1 MFFVGRVS
9 GAVYYGNEGELND
22 LIVDAFKTFSVS
34 NPLHPDV
41 FPGIRAMESQVVSMV
56 LNMLVFFLFYID
68 SF

>member
-56 LNMLVFFLFYID
+56 LDMLVFLFYID
-68 SF
+68 NVF

>member
-1 MFFVGRVS
+1 MIFVGRVS

-56 LNMLVFFLFYID
+56 LDMLVFLFYID
-68 SF
+68 NVF